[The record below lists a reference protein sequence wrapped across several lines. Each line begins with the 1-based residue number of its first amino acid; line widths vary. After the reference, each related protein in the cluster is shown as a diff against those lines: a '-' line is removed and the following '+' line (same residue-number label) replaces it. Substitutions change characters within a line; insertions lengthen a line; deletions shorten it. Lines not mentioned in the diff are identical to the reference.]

1 MFFFPRNCS
10 TEASSS
16 SLSSCST
23 DSSDDDS
30 SSHEEYGNPKIKAR
44 TKKARIAKKAKPAK
58 TKLKT
63 QMKKLVR
70 HRGKQM
76 YETSSSSDDEDS

>member
-1 MFFFPRNCS
+1 MVH
-10 TEASSS
+10 TEASTS
-16 SLSSCST
+16 SLSTCST

-30 SSHEEYGNPKIKAR
+30 SSHEEYGNPKFKAR
-44 TKKARIAKKAKPAK
+44 TKKARIAKPIKPAK

-63 QMKKLVR
+63 QLKKLVR
-70 HRGKQM
+70 RRGKQM